1 MKLKIFEV
9 VELLDGNRATIL
21 ENSNNKNMYKAEIV
35 NRYGESHDTK
45 YIAETEIQRILISK

>member
-1 MKLKIFEV
+1 MKLKTFEV

-35 NRYGESHDTK
+35 NRYGESQDTK
-45 YIAETEIQRILISK
+45 YIAETDIKRILISK